1 MPCPLFNTKINIK
14 KPNNCNQLNV
24 SFVSS
29 GIFGKVKKNNQIT
42 IVLKVSTIVLAVEET
57 FLEIVKPE
65 KLKKAIDKTY
75 SDKYAFNFPLSQICL
90 TAKIAFSNL

>member
-1 MPCPLFNTKINIK
+1 M
-14 KPNNCNQLNV
+14 
-24 SFVSS
+24 
-29 GIFGKVKKNNQIT
+29 
-42 IVLKVSTIVLAVEET
+42 STIVLAVEET